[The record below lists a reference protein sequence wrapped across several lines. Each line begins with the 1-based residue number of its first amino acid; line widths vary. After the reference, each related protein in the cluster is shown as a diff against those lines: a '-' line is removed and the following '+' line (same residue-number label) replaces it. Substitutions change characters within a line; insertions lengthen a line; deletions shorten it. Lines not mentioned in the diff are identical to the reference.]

1 MLTSALATSL
11 LNFTYETSG
20 DMTAA
25 EATGFIAFMT
35 AYMGF
40 IIVLCL
46 GSYILSSVGLMKVFE
61 KAGVTSWYA
70 WIPFLNSYKITEIAV
85 GNGLFF
91 LLMFI
96 PSVGS
101 LIWVIILGVKLAPA
115 FGKGAGITIL
125 TIFLTPVAYL
135 VLGFGDAQYVGPQK
149 I

>member
-1 MLTSALATSL
+1 MKLQKESFRPGRTEEEKRGISSSEGKTERLMDLVHDAGGDYYLSGPSAKD
-11 LNFTYETSG
+11 Y
-20 DMTAA
+20 
-25 EATGFIAFMT
+25 
-35 AYMGF
+35 
-40 IIVLCL
+40 IVDE
-46 GSYILSSVGLMKVFE
+46 VFE

-115 FGKGAGITIL
+115 FGKGTGITIL

-135 VLGFGDAQYVGPQK
+135 ILGFGDAQYVGPQK